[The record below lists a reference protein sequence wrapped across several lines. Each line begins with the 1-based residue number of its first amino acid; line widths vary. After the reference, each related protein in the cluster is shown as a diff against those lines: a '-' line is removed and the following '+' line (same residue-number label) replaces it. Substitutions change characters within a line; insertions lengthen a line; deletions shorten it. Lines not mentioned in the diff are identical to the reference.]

1 MAIWYHSITLE
12 LCQKLDAGLHGKGS
26 LMKTLGIEISE
37 IGDDYLVAT
46 MPATAGHHNPIG
58 MVHGGANVA
67 LAETV
72 ASYAANFAVDFEQ
85 FYCVGQ
91 EINANHLKASRN
103 GTLTAIAK
111 PLHLGKRTSVW
122 EVKITNAKG
131 ELCCI
136 SRMTAAVIERANKLP
151 I

>member
-1 MAIWYHSITLE
+1 MSIWYQPISLE
-12 LCQKLDAGLHGKGS
+12 LCKQLEDGMTGQGT
-26 LMKTLGIEISE
+26 LMKTMGIEVTE

-46 MPATAGHHNPIG
+46 MPAIPEHHNPMG

-72 ASYAANFAVDFEQ
+72 ASYAANFVVDFTK

-103 GTLTAIAK
+103 GILTATAK

-122 EVKITNAKG
+122 EIKITNSRN
-131 ELCCI
+131 ELCCV
-136 SRMTAAVIERANKLP
+136 SRMTAAVVER
-151 I
+151 

>member
-1 MAIWYHSITLE
+1 MSIWFKPVSLEICKEMEQGISGQGTLM
-12 LCQKLDAGLHGKGS
+12 Q
-26 LMKTLGIEISE
+26 TLGIEIVE
-37 IGDDYLVAT
+37 IGDDYMKAT
-46 MPATAGHHNPIG
+46 MPASPAVHNPLGI
-58 MVHGGANVA
+58 VHGGANVA

-103 GTLTAIAK
+103 GVLTATAK
-111 PLHLGKRTSVW
+111 PVHLGKRSSVW
-122 EVKITNAKG
+122 EILIHNSAG

-136 SRMTAAVIERANKLP
+136 SRMTAAVVKR
-151 I
+151 